1 MLLLLVFTS
10 PGFGVPASALEYKL
24 HVLYMLQVTR
34 KPMHGVLLWCVLLAL
49 ASGIN
54 LAK

>member
-1 MLLLLVFTS
+1 MLLLLVFKC
-10 PGFGVPASALEYKL
+10 PGFGELIARFIHAPSNTE
-24 HVLYMLQVTR
+24 T
-34 KPMHGVLLWCVLLAL
+34 HGVLLWCVLLAL

>member
-1 MLLLLVFTS
+1 MLLLLVLKS
-10 PGFGVPASALEYKL
+10 PGLRSTRICLGVLIERFIHASSNTE
-24 HVLYMLQVTR
+24 T
-34 KPMHGVLLWCVLLAL
+34 HGVLLWCVLLAL